1 METLAGL
8 SAPEAAL
15 AGGNR
20 SAALVMYSLQLA
32 SCSLVGTAC
41 AALHAD
47 LGGVLDFTGE
57 LGRLAIA
64 QVGGAAH
71 GTCGCRC
78 LARARTANTRDC
90 FACLELQH
98 SVAADGPA
106 GPRQRLLPP
115 ALHPAPPALPL
126 PPQATRRDEAAVQKA
141 RDLTE
146 GIMGQFLQFDLRNG
160 SLRKSEGGAGA
171 GPRMLLHDVGR
182 QLCL

>member
-1 METLAGL
+1 
-8 SAPEAAL
+8 
-15 AGGNR
+15 
-20 SAALVMYSLQLA
+20 MYSLQLA

-78 LARARTANTRDC
+78 LACARIANTRDC
-90 FACLELQH
+90 FACLVLQH
-98 SVAADGPA
+98 SLAAGRPRC
-106 GPRQRLLPP
+106 PRQLLLPP
-115 ALHPAPPALPL
+115 ALHPAPPAAP
-126 PPQATRRDEAAVQKA
+126 PPQATKRDEAAVQKA